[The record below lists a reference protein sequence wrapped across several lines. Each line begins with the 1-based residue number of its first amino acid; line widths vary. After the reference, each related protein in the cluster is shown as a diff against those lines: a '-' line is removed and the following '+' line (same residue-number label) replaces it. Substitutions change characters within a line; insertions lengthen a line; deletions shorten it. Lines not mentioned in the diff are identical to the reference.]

1 MKRIT
6 LCLLAALGLAL
17 VPSLA
22 AASDPGGAALRGIL
36 QDTRLQ
42 TNDLMRSCAAEQGLA
57 TTGESIFLSSD
68 DSVAAIMATQGA
80 DKLTRDDLA
89 VWRTIGIIDVAG
101 PPDAQ
106 APSGVFTVRVQADPG
121 KTRGKFQIV
130 DKDGSIVQE
139 GEMTIEEAGEEPAP
153 AGEWHAYPCYYP
165 YYPYF
170 RIYPYYY
177 YGCHWWYYHWPWGH
191 IRFRYCWW
199 PYYGCCWWYRCCW

>member
-1 MKRIT
+1 MRRIT
-6 LCLLAALGLAL
+6 LCLMAALGLAL

-22 AASDPGGAALRGIL
+22 SATDPGGAALREIL
-36 QDTRLQ
+36 QGTRAQ
-42 TNDLMRSCAAEQGLA
+42 TNDLMRTCAAEQGLA
-57 TTGESIFLSSD
+57 TFGESIFLSSD
-68 DSVAAIMATQGA
+68 DSVAAIIATEGA
-80 DKLTRDDLA
+80 DKLTRADLA

-106 APSGVFTVRVQADPG
+106 SPSGVFTVRVQADLG

-130 DKDGSIVQE
+130 DKDGMVVQE
-139 GEMTIEEAGEEPAP
+139 GEMTIEEAAEDPAP
-153 AGEWHAYPCYYP
+153 DGEWHAYPCYYP

-177 YGCHWWYYHWPWGH
+177 YGCHWWYYHWYWGH